1 MKTNLNFKPMK
12 KILFAIIILSTYCF
26 QAQDGVPKQWT
37 LEACIEYAYE
47 NNIDI
52 SQSKLDQIDAD
63 INKDDA
69 VGNFLPSFN
78 LNANNNWNSG
88 LTQNV
93 VTGVLENQVTRNFSM
108 GATVGV
114 NIFNGLQNWRTLQ
127 RSKMA
132 QMASLYAL
140 EQMEDDIALFVA
152 NSYLQVLVSK
162 QTLAILEEQNQVTQE
177 QIELAQAQVDAG
189 TIPEGDVLD
198 LQATNA
204 DEQQQ
209 IVVARNDVRI
219 SLISLAQTLLIDD
232 YENFDIADD
241 SYDVPITDIMNKDI
255 DEIIEKSKEERYEV
269 KIAEKNVEIAQK
281 NVEIAKSAYYP
292 TLNGFFNYNTRES
305 DREGIASAGIDP
317 ENPTRQIGF
326 VEGTQQAVLTP
337 NFLTQATDPLPFID
351 QLWRNDGITYGVQLN
366 IPVFNGLATRNN
378 VKRNMIDLERNQN
391 RLKQAELDLE
401 SNVYQAYVDAQGA
414 AKSYE
419 AAQKTVEA
427 RQTAYNYAKERFDVG
442 MSNSFE
448 LSQSKLNLTNAQ
460 NTLIRAKYD
469 YIFSIKVLELFFGIR
484 PLE

>member
-1 MKTNLNFKPMK
+1 MK
-12 KILFAIIILSTYCF
+12 KILFAIIILSTFSF

-52 SQSKLDQIDAD
+52 SQSKLDQLDAD
-63 INKDDA
+63 VNQADA

-78 LNANNNWNSG
+78 INANNNWNSG

-132 QMASLYAL
+132 QLASLYAL

-232 YENFDIADD
+232 YENFNIADE
-241 SYDVPITDIMNKDI
+241 SYEVPITDIMNKSI

-305 DREGIASAGIDP
+305 DLGRFINNGIDAD
-317 ENPTRQIGF
+317 NPISQNLIGF
-326 VEGTQQAVLTP
+326 EGTNGNAVFSP
-337 NFLTQATDPLPFID
+337 NFIVSEVGSRPFID

-414 AKSYE
+414 AKSYD

-484 PLE
+484 PVE

>member
-1 MKTNLNFKPMK
+1 MKNLLFILLFTISLFVQSQDTGPK
-12 KILFAIIILSTYCF
+12 K
-26 QAQDGVPKQWT
+26 WT
-37 LEACIEYAYE
+37 LEACIDYAYE

-52 SQSKLDQIDAD
+52 SQSKLDQLDAD
-63 INKDDA
+63 VNKADA
-69 VGNFLPSFN
+69 VGNFMPSFN
-78 LNANNNWNSG
+78 VNANNNWNSG

-108 GATVGV
+108 GATLGID
-114 NIFNGLQNWRTLQ
+114 IFSGLRNWRILQ
-127 RSKMA
+127 RAKLS
-132 QMASLYAL
+132 QMASLYSL
-140 EQMEDDIALFVA
+140 EQMEDNIALFVA

-162 QTLAILEEQNQVTQE
+162 QTLAILQEQNQVTQD
-177 QIELAQAQVDAG
+177 QIKLAQAQVDAG

-232 YENFDIADD
+232 YENFDIADET
-241 SYDVPITDIMNKDI
+241 YEVPLTDIMSKSI

-269 KIAEKNVEIAQK
+269 KIAEKNVEIAEK
-281 NVEIAKSAYYP
+281 NVEIAQSAYYP
-292 TLNGFFNYNTRES
+292 TLRGFFNYNTRES
-305 DREGIASAGIDP
+305 DRARTAFGGIDP
-317 ENPTRQIGF
+317 DNPTRQIGF
-326 VEGTQQAVLTP
+326 VQGSETPVLTP
-337 NFLTQATDPLPFID
+337 NFLTEALDPLPFID
-351 QLWRNDGITYGVQLN
+351 QLYRNDGISYGIQLN
-366 IPVFNGLATRNN
+366 IPIFNGLAIRNN
-378 VKRNMIDLERNQN
+378 VTRSEIDLQRNKN

-419 AAQKTVEA
+419 AAQQTVQA
-427 RQTAYNYAKERFDVG
+427 RQTAFNYAKERFDVG

-460 NTLIRAKYD
+460 NTLIRAKYN

-484 PLE
+484 PIE

>member
-1 MKTNLNFKPMK
+1 MKNLIISF
-12 KILFAIIILSTYCF
+12 IGLLSFGLFA
-26 QAQDGVPKQWT
+26 QDSDVPKEWT

-52 SQSKLDQIDAD
+52 SQSKLDQLDAD
-63 INKDDA
+63 INKADA
-69 VGNFLPSFN
+69 VGNFLPSLN

-114 NIFNGLQNWRTLQ
+114 DIFNGLQNWRTLQ
-127 RSKMA
+127 RAKLA
-132 QMASLYAL
+132 QMASLYSL
-140 EQMEDDIALFVA
+140 EQMEDNIALFVA

-162 QTLAILEEQNQVTQE
+162 QTLALLQEQNRVTQE

-209 IVVARNDVRI
+209 IVVAQNDVRI
-219 SLISLAQTLLIDD
+219 SLISLAQTLLLDD
-232 YENFDIADD
+232 YENFDIADE
-241 SYDVPITDIMNKDI
+241 SYDVPITDIMNKSI

-269 KIAEKNVEIAQK
+269 KIAEKNVEIAEK
-281 NVEIAKSAYYP
+281 NVEIAQSAYMP
-292 TLNGFFNYNTRES
+292 SLSGFFNYNTRES
-305 DREGIASAGIDP
+305 DRERITSGGIDP
-317 ENPTRQIGF
+317 DNPTRQIGF

-337 NFLTQATDPLPFID
+337 NFLTEALDPLPFID
-351 QLWRNDGITYGVQLN
+351 QLWRNDGITYGIQLN

-378 VKRNMIDLERNQN
+378 VKRSRVDLERNKN

-427 RQTAYNYAKERFDVG
+427 RQTAYDYAKDRFDVG

-460 NTLIRAKYD
+460 NTLIRTKYD
-469 YIFSIKVLELFFGIR
+469 YIFSIKVLELYFGIR
-484 PLE
+484 PVE

>member
-1 MKTNLNFKPMK
+1 MICIGL
-12 KILFAIIILSTYCF
+12 LSFGLY
-26 QAQDGVPKQWT
+26 AQDNNVPKQWT

-52 SQSKLDQIDAD
+52 SQSKLDQLDAD
-63 INKDDA
+63 VNQADA

-78 LNANNNWNSG
+78 MNANNNWNSG

-108 GATVGV
+108 GATIGIDV
-114 NIFNGLQNWRTLQ
+114 FNGLQNWRTLQ
-127 RSKMA
+127 RAKLA
-132 QMASLYAL
+132 QLASLYSL
-140 EQMEDDIALFVA
+140 EQMEDNIALFVA

-162 QTLAILEEQNQVTQE
+162 QTLAILEEQNLVTRE

-204 DEQQQ
+204 DEQQR
-209 IVVARNDVRI
+209 IVVAQNDVRI
-219 SLISLAQTLLIDD
+219 SLISLAQTLLLDD
-232 YENFDIADD
+232 YENFDIADE
-241 SYDVPITDIMNKDI
+241 SYEVPITDVMNKSI

-269 KIAEKNVEIAQK
+269 KIAEKNVEIAEK
-281 NVEIAKSAYYP
+281 NVEIAQSAYYP
-292 TLNGFFNYNTRES
+292 SLRGFFNYNTRES
-305 DREGIASAGIDP
+305 DREGITSVGIDP
-317 ENPTRQIGF
+317 DDPTRQIGF

-337 NFLTQATDPLPFID
+337 NFLTEATDPLPFID
-351 QLWRNDGITYGVQLN
+351 QLWRNDGISYGIQLN
-366 IPVFNGLATRNN
+366 IPVFNGFATRNN
-378 VKRNMIDLERNQN
+378 VTRNRIDLERNIN

-419 AAQKTVEA
+419 AAQKTVQA

-460 NTLIRAKYD
+460 NTLIRTKYD
-469 YIFSIKVLELFFGIR
+469 YIFSIKVLELYFGIR
-484 PLE
+484 PVE